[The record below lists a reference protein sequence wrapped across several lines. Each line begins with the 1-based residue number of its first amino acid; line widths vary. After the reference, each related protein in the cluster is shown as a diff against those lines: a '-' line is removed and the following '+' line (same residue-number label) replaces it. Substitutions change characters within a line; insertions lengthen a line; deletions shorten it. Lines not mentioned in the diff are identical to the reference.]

1 MSRTENSE
9 SQLVRHAFLG
19 GAACA
24 PAAACD
30 LSPPCT
36 QRVRTGG
43 TLHWWPER
51 TRSESAGGVLSTES
65 SLGLSFVAQ
74 PAREKS
80 VSRQKQK
87 APLAWGSG
95 VLHIH
100 LTSPRTP
107 PPPRHVYKEQAAD
120 WRGVVVGNMHPVCHQ
135 HSQNSAPPQ
144 APKWQ
149 RPW

>member
-9 SQLVRHAFLG
+9 SQLVRYAFLG
-19 GAACA
+19 GAACG

-74 PAREKS
+74 PTRGEKRFKAEAEGPTGLGEWGTTHS
-80 VSRQKQK
+80 FNFTTHPPVSIKNK
-87 APLAWGSG
+87 
-95 VLHIH
+95 
-100 LTSPRTP
+100 PRTGGGWWWATCTQCVTNTLRTQP
-107 PPPRHVYKEQAAD
+107 LPRLQSG
-120 WRGVVVGNMHPVCHQ
+120 RGHGE
-135 HSQNSAPPQ
+135 AG
-144 APKWQ
+144 
-149 RPW
+149 